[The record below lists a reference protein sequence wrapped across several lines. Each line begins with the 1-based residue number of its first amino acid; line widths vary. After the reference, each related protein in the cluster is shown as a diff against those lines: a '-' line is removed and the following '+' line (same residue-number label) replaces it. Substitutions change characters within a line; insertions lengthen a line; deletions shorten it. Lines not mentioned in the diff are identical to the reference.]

1 MTTDNQHWSIVGGGM
16 LGMRIAQ
23 LLAEAGAKVSLYEAA
38 DNVGGLADA
47 WTMGEIAWD
56 RHYHVTLMSDLEL
69 RKLLGELDLESEL
82 NWVETRTGFFTDG
95 DLYSMSN
102 TVEFLRFPPL
112 RLLDKIRLGGTI
124 FLGSKISN
132 WKKLETILVEDWLRK
147 WSGNRTTKK
156 MWLPLLRAK
165 LGENYKKTSAA
176 FIWATIARMY
186 AARRSGLKKEMF
198 GYVSGGYRQVLDRF
212 QKRLERAGVTV
223 HTGTRVS
230 SVESGDG
237 GVTLRFAN
245 GLEQQCDKVVLTV
258 PSPLIAKICS
268 QLSVIEKKQHNDT
281 QYQGIV
287 CVSMVLK
294 NSLSPYYVTNITD
307 EWVPFTAVIEMSA
320 LVDKREFGGNALI
333 YLPRYADP
341 DDSVFELTDEQLH
354 DEFVTA
360 LERMYPE
367 FDRSHVETYRVSRV
381 RHVVALPV
389 LNYSTRLPPMK
400 TSVPGV
406 YSVNSTQILN
416 GTLNVN
422 ETLSLARSTFDELL
436 HPELLNFNSM
446 PKHVLPK
453 KSA

>member
-1 MTTDNQHWSIVGGGM
+1 VTTDIQHWSIVGGGM

-23 LLAEAGAKVSLYEAA
+23 LLAEAGAQVSLYEAA

-47 WTMGEIAWD
+47 WTMGDVTWD
-56 RHYHVTLMSDLEL
+56 RHYHVSLLSDLEL
-69 RKLLGELDLESEL
+69 RKLLSEIDLESEL

-95 DLYSMSN
+95 ELYSMSN

-132 WKKLETILVEDWLRK
+132 WKKLENILVEDWLRK
-147 WSGNRTTKK
+147 WSGERTLKK

-198 GYVSGGYRQVLDRF
+198 GYVPGGYRRVLERF
-212 QKRLERAGVTV
+212 QNKLESSGVTI
-223 HTGTRVS
+223 HTGARVCG
-230 SVESGDG
+230 VESHND
-237 GVTLRFAN
+237 GVTLQFEN
-245 GLEQQCDKVVLTV
+245 GHSHRCDHVVMTI
-258 PSPLIAKICS
+258 PSPLIAKNCP
-268 QLSVIEKKQHNDT
+268 QLTAVEYKQHNDI

-294 NSLSPYYVTNITD
+294 NSLSSYYVTNITD
-307 EWVPFTAVIEMSA
+307 EWVPFTAV
-320 LVDKREFGGNALI
+320 
-333 YLPRYADP
+333 YADP
-341 DDSVFELTDEQLH
+341 DDPVFERSDQELH
-354 DEFVTA
+354 DEFVSA
-360 LERMYPE
+360 LERMYPK
-367 FDRSHVETYRVSRV
+367 FHRSHVDAFRVSRV
-381 RHVVALPV
+381 RYVVGLPV

-422 ETLSLARSTFDELL
+422 ETLLLARQAFEQIL
-436 HPELLNFNSM
+436 HPQLL
-446 PKHVLPK
+446 K
-453 KSA
+453 KGNATEHALCEKNLITNNLSRET